1 MSSRFKIGLGLAIFF
16 GLFCTTNAS
25 AIDYNRT
32 FSGASWY
39 YYTIDSKIE
48 YNDAEML
55 YVPFEG
61 TNTEKVAVPAK
72 TCQSYGG
79 FWVLLKN
86 GFEEINGEKKLSG
99 KPVSATV
106 LSDVYYEKNMTWN
119 ATGYTAFKS
128 PSDHQTGPFDN
139 NGMGV
144 SATDFGEMETVLS
157 AYQTLIDTSA
167 VPQTAKDNLEDL
179 SYFCAGSDPSSIPN
193 VTADFVSFSTVSLN
207 ENYASAPVVNGQGY
221 ISEPIVVDA
230 TKQETVSVTF
240 RHYFA
245 KSLEYAVE
253 DVAVPYS
260 LSDGESGSVQTGLM
274 TERFDIGGV
283 NYYAVGV
290 EKTVSF
296 EVSSGK
302 DITYCQ
308 AVNFNNGTP
317 SSYNLADYKVLM
329 SSGNSPASS
338 SVCVSIQVITTS
350 PETVSSCDQGG
361 GGEMFEDKNGNK
373 VAGNSVMGS
382 TITTVGISKNGEL
395 FTTTAASRNDVKLVY
410 TKPGDKVQ
418 FSYSLCFGAHNVE
431 GKDASTLGS
440 GGSNSNN
447 HPNVFEIHVGQE
459 GKTAVE
465 DLQYLFGGAKDL
477 LGQSIFVW
485 PEDIKKGQISIDSK
499 INSFY
504 YFGSHSTKVPITNK
518 QYITID
524 NTKKQIS
531 FASPDA
537 SYAPVIVG
545 GTLSQSL
552 FYQDL
557 AVWPEYLSNSWS
569 SRGPYSKDAREYYWG
584 SIKLQGELED
594 YLEAY
599 RDYRNGY
606 TIPSGKHV
614 FANDEI
620 IKTVGAA
627 TPYNFETEVHSEI
640 TNHPSSTVQ
649 PGDEIKVGGYID
661 ILPRVNPLTSDKN
674 ASGDFVPY
682 ATATPIDTKV
692 EVIELIV
699 RDTANIDKEY
709 SYNDKYGVHKATL
722 RQILNSETKD
732 TFTNSTICS
741 MYQYY
746 LGDDLGECSSVIVK
760 GNSKIVKDEKLRVVG
775 NKDSNP
781 EGEMGYFNTDNP
793 EESIERI
800 IPDVEAGYKYC
811 IAIGI
816 NHGDSHNLPGQI
828 LTEKNADNEYSVSQG
843 TSGSVRTTWKTSK
856 FSCRTV
862 TKEPNFQIWN
872 GGTYADG
879 GISAVISDK
888 TVNTKV
894 SSNLLQDA
902 ADEKHRATEPSAF
915 GSWAEYFIVSKGSV
929 VGMASASALGYRTPF
944 EWQNTSKD
952 GSITSHTGYFAAN
965 GFGPAPANFCT
976 LSRLTIAN
984 TECESKRAGK
994 YASGDTD
1001 NDTLEST
1008 KERILNYYTDDRS
1021 GTFKTEYSSIAEYD
1035 YGEKINGAD
1044 FLKVNGPFVIDAQIA
1059 RPYDFGTLVIK
1070 VDGRLTINQ
1079 NICLGDGI
1087 CQDNSSDWL
1096 DRYTKDVNNLSLNS
1110 RNSNLISEG
1119 SLASIPQVILI
1130 AENIDIGAEV
1140 SQIDA
1145 WLITDSDD
1153 ENYDG
1158 GTINTC
1164 GGTKGFEPRK
1174 SGANTCWKTLKING
1188 PVFTA
1193 NLMLNRTGGAWP
1205 GFAGDV
1211 GNHAYDILY
1220 KEMQNFIAD
1229 TVTRAT
1235 NNPYDP
1241 ISIEATNYC
1250 NASLIPK
1257 ACKKTR
1263 IKVIA
1268 EREFLKEKSEEEIK
1282 AYKNA
1287 GNFSAEKST
1296 VSANNAYS
1304 RDLTCDGSI
1313 TPAEIFDLHPIVY
1326 YWALAESQKTHQAVV
1341 TYAQEFA
1348 PRY

>member
-16 GLFCTTNAS
+16 GLFCTANAS

-39 YYTIDSKIE
+39 YYTIDKEQES
-48 YNDAEML
+48 EML
-55 YVPFEG
+55 YVPFGE
-61 TNTEKVAVPAK
+61 TNTEKVAIPAK

-79 FWVLLKN
+79 FWALLKN
-86 GFEEINGEKKLSG
+86 GYKEGSNGETVLSG

-106 LSDVYYEKNMTWN
+106 LSDVYYNYKGATWPV
-119 ATGYTAFKS
+119 TGYTAFKG
-128 PSDHQTGPFDN
+128 PSDHQTGPSDN
-139 NGMGV
+139 NGNGV
-144 SATDFGEMETVLS
+144 SATAFGEMETVLA
-157 AYQTLIDTSA
+157 AYRTLIDTSA
-167 VPQTAKDNLEDL
+167 VPQTAKDNPGDL

-193 VTADFVSFSTVSLN
+193 VTADFVSFSTVSLA
-207 ENYASAPVVNGQGY
+207 ENYTSAPVVNGQGY
-221 ISEPIVVDA
+221 VSEPIVVDA

-245 KSLEYAVE
+245 KSLEHAVE
-253 DVAVPYS
+253 GVAVPYS
-260 LSDGESGSVQTGLM
+260 LSDGDSGSVQTGSM

-290 EKTVSF
+290 EKTVSL
-296 EVSSGK
+296 EVSSGE

-308 AVNFNNGTP
+308 AVDFNNGNP

-329 SSGNSPASS
+329 SSGNSQASS

-382 TITTVGISKNGEL
+382 TITTVGISKNGDEL
-395 FTTTAASRNDVKLVY
+395 FTTTAASRDDAITIY
-410 TKPGDKVQ
+410 TKPGDTVQ
-418 FSYSLCFGAHNVE
+418 FSYALCFGAHNVA
-431 GKDASTLGS
+431 GASTGS
-440 GGSNSNN
+440 SDGANN
-447 HPNVFEIHVGQE
+447 NASVFEVHTSPDGSTDIKDE
-459 GKTAVE
+459 
-465 DLQYLFGGAKDL
+465 QYLFGRADDL
-477 LGQSIFVW
+477 LGQSIYVA
-485 PEDIKKGQISIDSK
+485 PEDIRGSKISIGSL
-499 INSFY
+499 Y
-504 YFGSHSTKVPITNK
+504 YYGSASIKVPK
-518 QYITID
+518 QNEDYITID

-531 FASPDA
+531 FASPDDKLG
-537 SYAPVIVG
+537 SEYYAPVIIG
-545 GTLSQSL
+545 GTLSQTL
-552 FYQDL
+552 VYEDL
-557 AVWPEYLSNSWS
+557 AVWPEYLSKS
-569 SRGPYSKDAREYYWG
+569 SDRRGPYEKDKKEGGASEWLWG
-584 SIKLQGELED
+584 NIRRKDELKW

-599 RDYRNGY
+599 KDYQDGY
-606 TIPSGKHV
+606 NKSSGYYI
-614 FANDEI
+614 FTTDRI
-620 IKTVGAA
+620 TKTAGAA

-649 PGDEIKVGGYID
+649 PGDKIEVGGYID
-661 ILPRVNPLTSDKN
+661 ILPRINPLTSDKDKD
-674 ASGDFVPY
+674 GQLVPY
-682 ATATPIDTKV
+682 ATTTPIDTRV
-692 EVIELIV
+692 EVIEFIV
-699 RDTANIDKEY
+699 RDTVDIDKEY
-709 SYNDKYGVHKATL
+709 SYEDKYGTHKATL
-722 RQILNSETKD
+722 KQILNSETKD
-732 TFTNSTICS
+732 TFTNNMICN
-741 MYQYY
+741 MYRYY
-746 LGDDLGECSSVIVK
+746 LGDDLGECSSTIVK
-760 GNSKIVKDEKLRVVG
+760 GNHKSVKDEKLKVVG
-775 NKDSNP
+775 NPDSNP
-781 EGEMGYFNTDNP
+781 EGEMGYFNTNNP

-811 IAIGI
+811 VAIGI

-828 LTEKNADNEYSVSQG
+828 LTEENAANEYSVSQE
-843 TSGSVRTTWKTSK
+843 TSRSVRTTWKTSK

-894 SSNLLQDA
+894 SSNLLQNA
-902 ADEKHRATEPSAF
+902 ADEKHRATNPSAF
-915 GSWAEYFIVSKGSV
+915 GSWAEYFIVSKSSV
-929 VGMASASALGYRTPF
+929 TGMASASALGYRTPF
-944 EWQNTSKD
+944 EWQSTSKN
-952 GSITSHTGYFAAN
+952 GPITNHTEYFAAN
-965 GFGPAPANFCT
+965 GFGTPTDDYCT

-984 TECESKRAGK
+984 AKCKGGSTGE

-1001 NDTLEST
+1001 NETLEST

-1021 GTFKTEYSSIAEYD
+1021 GTFKTEYSSIVNSD

-1059 RPYDFGTLVIK
+1059 RPYDSGTLVIK

-1087 CQDNSSDWL
+1087 CQYNSSDWL
-1096 DRYTKDVNNLSLNS
+1096 DRYTKDVNNLSLNN
-1110 RNSNLISEG
+1110 RNSDLFSEG

-1164 GGTKGFEPRK
+1164 LDFKPRE

-1220 KEMQNFIAD
+1220 DYMQKSIAD
-1229 TVTRAT
+1229 TVTKAT
-1235 NNPYDP
+1235 SNPNDP
-1241 ISIEATNYC
+1241 ISIEAASYC
-1250 NASLIPK
+1250 SASLIPE

-1268 EREFLKEKSEEEIK
+1268 EREFLEGKSEEEIK

-1296 VSANNAYS
+1296 VSANSAAS